1 MARGK
6 RVQHRRAASSSA
18 VNRAVQQTP
27 TRQSLLAA
35 AAPMP
40 SEMEVL
46 RAVASLYDDELRP
59 YSRILRKRIV
69 EHSQDVEVKDC
80 DAGRLRALCEAC
92 PSLRVEPE
100 DGGEWSALLV
110 DRNPT
115 FVDIYDSADNYPE
128 ELWASAEAYFK
139 SLGDSTEL
147 ALPGGRYAS
156 AQALAERRLPFL
168 SGYSL
173 GQVCHITQIAISQRK
188 LLGYFNGTIVPYE
201 CSTSMLKCR
210 CAQEQRP
217 LMDPALAGN
226 TEFQVVGWELARTKL
241 REILQSATIRGAG
254 QVPLSNVKRLF
265 RSLHQLE
272 LSETALGHSKLTELL
287 QDSRF
292 HDICTVQLQ
301 DRGYAVVP
309 VSSALEADGVTGMNG
324 APPLGSSFA
333 NLQPPLENDGA
344 RTEPADSGEEG
355 VCTPRRPQ
363 LPLNPNPVRR
373 SNSAPNDFG
382 TAGKSDNSALDSML
396 AYGESSCSSRR
407 DFDSGR
413 GLRDILG
420 NWSGRSV
427 SNDISD
433 PLSPLRQAPAL
444 RGAGAELRAQL
455 QQRFSRTEGAGSP
468 TTAPPAPA

>member
-6 RVQHRRAASSSA
+6 RVQHRRAASSGA
-18 VNRAVQQTP
+18 VSRAVQAPP

-69 EHSQDVEVKDC
+69 EQSQDVEVKDC

-92 PSLRVEPE
+92 PSLQVEPE

-110 DRNPT
+110 DREPT
-115 FVDIYDSADNYPE
+115 FVDIYDAVDNYPE
-128 ELWASAEAYFK
+128 ELWAAADQYFK
-139 SLGDSTEL
+139 SLGTSTEL

-217 LMDPALAGN
+217 LMDPAMTGT

-309 VSSALEADGVTGMNG
+309 VNSAFDTDGVAGMHG
-324 APPLGSSFA
+324 APPLGASFA
-333 NLQPPLENDGA
+333 NLQPPIETGGMSTQPA
-344 RTEPADSGEEG
+344 EPPELAG
-355 VCTPRRPQ
+355 VNLQTPRRPG

-382 TAGKSDNSALDSML
+382 TVDKSDRVSALDGVL
-396 AYGESSCSSRR
+396 ASGSYGESSCSSRR
-407 DFDSGR
+407 ELDSGR

-420 NWSGRSV
+420 NWSGRST
-427 SNDISD
+427 SNDIGD
-433 PLSPLRQAPAL
+433 PLSPL
-444 RGAGAELRAQL
+444 RGAGAELREQL
-455 QQRFSRTEGAGSP
+455 QKRFSRTESAIPASP
-468 TTAPPAPA
+468 SA

>member
-1 MARGK
+1 
-6 RVQHRRAASSSA
+6 
-18 VNRAVQQTP
+18 
-27 TRQSLLAA
+27 
-35 AAPMP
+35 MP

-92 PSLRVEPE
+92 LSLRVEPE

-110 DRNPT
+110 DRQPT

-128 ELWASAEAYFK
+128 ELWAAAEAYFK
-139 SLGDSTEL
+139 GLGDSTEL

-156 AQALAERRLPFL
+156 AQALAERRLDFL

-309 VSSALEADGVTGMNG
+309 VNSGIDGEG
-324 APPLGSSFA
+324 APPLGTSFA
-333 NLQPPLENDGA
+333 DLQQPLETDGVSSQLDDSLES
-344 RTEPADSGEEG
+344 TEE
-355 VCTPRRPQ
+355 VHTPRRQ
-363 LPLNPNPVRR
+363 QVLPLNPNPVRR

-382 TAGKSDNSALDSML
+382 TVIKSDRASALGFGDS
-396 AYGESSCSSRR
+396 SSSRR
-407 DFDSGR
+407 DFDGFQ
-413 GLRDILG
+413 DVLG
-420 NWSGRSV
+420 NFSGRST
-427 SNDISD
+427 SNDIGD
-433 PLSPLRQAPAL
+433 PLSPL

-455 QQRFSRTEGAGSP
+455 QQRFSRTEGPGPASP
-468 TTAPPAPA
+468 A

>member
-18 VNRAVQQTP
+18 ISRTVQPQP

-92 PSLRVEPE
+92 LSLRVEPE

-110 DRNPT
+110 DRQPT

-128 ELWASAEAYFK
+128 ELWAAAEAYFK
-139 SLGDSTEL
+139 GLGDSTEL

-156 AQALAERRLPFL
+156 AQALAERRLDFL

-241 REILQSATIRGAG
+241 REILQSATVRGAG

-309 VSSALEADGVTGMNG
+309 VNSAFDADGVAGVNG
-324 APPLGSSFA
+324 APPLGTSFVD
-333 NLQPPLENDGA
+333 LQQPLE
-344 RTEPADSGEEG
+344 TESAPSQPEESLESTEE
-355 VCTPRRPQ
+355 VHTPRRPKV

-382 TAGKSDNSALDSML
+382 TVVKSNSALEIGS
-396 AYGESSCSSRR
+396 GSCSSRR
-407 DFDSGR
+407 DFEG
-413 GLRDILG
+413 GLAFRDVLG
-420 NWSGRSV
+420 NFSGRSA
-427 SNDISD
+427 SNDIGD
-433 PLSPLRQAPAL
+433 PLSPL

-455 QQRFSRTEGAGSP
+455 QKRFSFTEGAGPASP
-468 TTAPPAPA
+468 G

>member
-1 MARGK
+1 
-6 RVQHRRAASSSA
+6 
-18 VNRAVQQTP
+18 
-27 TRQSLLAA
+27 
-35 AAPMP
+35 
-40 SEMEVL
+40 
-46 RAVASLYDDELRP
+46 
-59 YSRILRKRIV
+59 
-69 EHSQDVEVKDC
+69 
-80 DAGRLRALCEAC
+80 
-92 PSLRVEPE
+92 
-100 DGGEWSALLV
+100 
-110 DRNPT
+110 
-115 FVDIYDSADNYPE
+115 
-128 ELWASAEAYFK
+128 
-139 SLGDSTEL
+139 
-147 ALPGGRYAS
+147 
-156 AQALAERRLPFL
+156 
-168 SGYSL
+168 L

-309 VSSALEADGVTGMNG
+309 VNSGIDGEG
-324 APPLGSSFA
+324 APPLGTSFA
-333 NLQPPLENDGA
+333 DLQQPLETDGVSSQLDDSLES
-344 RTEPADSGEEG
+344 TEE
-355 VCTPRRPQ
+355 VHTPRRQ
-363 LPLNPNPVRR
+363 QVLPLNPNPVRR

-382 TAGKSDNSALDSML
+382 TVIKSDRASALGFGDS
-396 AYGESSCSSRR
+396 SSSRR
-407 DFDSGR
+407 DFDGFQ
-413 GLRDILG
+413 DVLG
-420 NWSGRSV
+420 NFSGRST
-427 SNDISD
+427 SNDIGD
-433 PLSPLRQAPAL
+433 PLSPL

-455 QQRFSRTEGAGSP
+455 QQRFSRTEGPGPASP
-468 TTAPPAPA
+468 A